1 MSIFGDILGSIVS
14 SKANKKAAKIQAQ
27 TTDKILAAN
36 NENRTFITGLN
47 QPNMDR
53 GNAAGATYAGLLGV
67 GGDPA
72 ASAAALNTYR
82 GSTGY
87 QDLLNTG
94 FGAVNANAYA
104 TGMGDS
110 GATMKALQRKGMAL
124 ADQNQ
129 QQYLGNL
136 NTLIQTGNS
145 AIGNVSGVATQTTQA
160 NNQANQTLAD
170 ARGNAALNN
179 GAIWQS
185 LIKKTDNNINNF
197 ASSYAG
203 GFGG

>member
-1 MSIFGDILGSIVS
+1 MSIFGDVFGSIVS

-36 NENRTFITGLN
+36 QANQQYITGLN

-53 GNAAGATYAGLLGV
+53 GNAAGTTYAGLLGV

-72 ASAAALNTYR
+72 ASAAALQTYR

-87 QDLLNTG
+87 QDLLDTG
-94 FGAVNANAYA
+94 FGAVNSNAYA

-110 GATMKALQRKGMAL
+110 GATLKALQRKGMAL

-160 NNQANQTLAD
+160 NNQANQNLAD
-170 ARGNAALNN
+170 TRGNAALAN
-179 GAIWQS
+179 GAIWS
-185 LIKKTDNNINNF
+185 NLIKKTDNNINSF
-197 ASSYAG
+197 ASSYG